1 MGTLNFLIYVT
12 KKRKKKKKT
21 WNSLKTSEAIRREDE
36 IKAYGK
42 LVSLRPGKIMKSKKQ
57 YDRKKKVN
65 YEDL

>member
-1 MGTLNFLIYVT
+1 MRTLNFLIYVT

-21 WNSLKTSEAIRREDE
+21 WNSLKTSEAIRREEE
-36 IKAYGK
+36 IKTYGK
-42 LVSLRPGKIMKSKKQ
+42 LVSLRPGRIMKSKRQ